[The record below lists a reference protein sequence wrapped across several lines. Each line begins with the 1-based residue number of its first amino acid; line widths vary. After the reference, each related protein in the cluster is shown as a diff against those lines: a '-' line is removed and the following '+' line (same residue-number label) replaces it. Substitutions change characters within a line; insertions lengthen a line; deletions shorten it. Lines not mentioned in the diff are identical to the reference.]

1 MTSSYLTDGAKT
13 AENNHFNLLMYAL
26 PVTLVLFILK
36 EQCTLKKK
44 RKIPSCHSH
53 MILFLFCG
61 TMKAYTGEKL
71 HKHHKAVRMTCHT
84 IASRDKENSHLASC
98 DFRAA
103 VKGNKQT

>member
-1 MTSSYLTDGAKT
+1 
-13 AENNHFNLLMYAL
+13 
-26 PVTLVLFILK
+26 
-36 EQCTLKKK
+36 
-44 RKIPSCHSH
+44 
-53 MILFLFCG
+53 
-61 TMKAYTGEKL
+61 MKAYTGEKL